1 MLQGALQLQTSQT
14 RRRHIGRTQS
24 RRNGSVRTLSSRPRE
39 EPQEGCG
46 LGTLAATNLD
56 SEHNE
61 VAARRARMLGV
72 GVATLTLRCLL
83 EADCRLLA
91 AARRSESVKR
101 TNATCSGWA
110 SDRRSVVACNGRG
123 GMVGMVRS
131 ARNYTP
137 TNVTQIGRQRCTVS
151 TGEFYS

>member
-101 TNATCSGWA
+101 TKCYMLRLGIRQEERSSLQWPWGHGWHGSIRKKLHANKCHSDWQATLYSI
-110 SDRRSVVACNGRG
+110 NG
-123 GMVGMVRS
+123 
-131 ARNYTP
+131 
-137 TNVTQIGRQRCTVS
+137 
-151 TGEFYS
+151 